1 MTTIN
6 IRIDNS
12 LKKKANKTLSD
23 LGIDMSTAIKIF
35 LNQVVVEE
43 ALPFT
48 PSTKRMAIRNEWD
61 KQVEEALKTKGFKN
75 AKDALKI

>member
-6 IRIDNS
+6 VRIDDS
-12 LKKKANKTLSD
+12 LKKKANKTLSE

-48 PSTKRMAIRNEWD
+48 PSTKRMTIRSEWD
-61 KQVEEALKTKGFKN
+61 KQVIDALKTKGYKK